1 MRRLREARE
10 FSSCGEFLGAVRPR
24 EGKCL
29 ILDVHIPGMSGL
41 ELLENFA
48 PQPRRA
54 RPAHRRVAAP
64 VTPRYARFAVAR
76 AGQRGDPGFDTAWKL
91 ANVGRIPCPPRE
103 GCEPGVLDM
112 NEMQVPQPE
121 QVAAAPLPSRRGDPL
136 RRWTLA
142 ILVVCVLLFGWTL
155 IADRLTPYT
164 SDASVR
170 TFVVRIRPE
179 VSGKIIEVAVHD
191 NQIVRTG
198 DLLYRIDP
206 IPFRIAVERAEAKL
220 AAAGQAV
227 GASTA
232 AVDEAQAQLVR
243 EIAQRD
249 NVREQ
254 AARVFELVRVGV
266 YAASK
271 GDQAR
276 SELDTAEAQVQRAR
290 AALEQA
296 RQALGPQGADNPQI
310 REALA
315 ALEQARLDLT
325 RTTLLAPDDGVVS
338 NLQLNIGQ
346 FAAAGQPALTF
357 LDARLVWLQAF
368 VRENSLEYIRPGV
381 QAEVVLDV
389 LPGRVLPARVES
401 LGWGVGE
408 GDVDSTTGLPK
419 TRQGTGGWLAPAQ
432 RFPVQLAFETAGG
445 PPRGVRYNARASV
458 ILYTGDHPVF
468 NALAWVWIRVIAVL
482 TYVS

>member
-1 MRRLREARE
+1 
-10 FSSCGEFLGAVRPR
+10 
-24 EGKCL
+24 
-29 ILDVHIPGMSGL
+29 
-41 ELLENFA
+41 
-48 PQPRRA
+48 
-54 RPAHRRVAAP
+54 
-64 VTPRYARFAVAR
+64 
-76 AGQRGDPGFDTAWKL
+76 
-91 ANVGRIPCPPRE
+91 
-103 GCEPGVLDM
+103 M
-112 NEMQVPQPE
+112 NEMRVPQPE
-121 QVAAAPLPSRRGDPL
+121 RVAAAPPPSRRADPL
-136 RRWTLA
+136 RRWTLV
-142 ILVVCVLLFGWTL
+142 ILVICVVLFGWTV

-170 TFVVRIRPE
+170 VFVVRMVPE
-179 VSGKIIEVAVHD
+179 VSGKVIEVAVHD

-206 IPFRIAVERAEAKL
+206 TPFRIAVERAEAKL

-232 AVDEAQAQLVR
+232 AVDEAQAQLVQ

-254 AARVFELVRVGV
+254 TARVFELVRVGV

-315 ALEQARLDLT
+315 ALEQARLDLA
-325 RTTLLAPDDGVVS
+325 RTTLRAPGDGVVS

-368 VRENSLEYIRPGV
+368 VRENSLEYISPGT

-408 GDVDSTTGLPK
+408 GDMDPTTGLPK
-419 TRQGTGGWLAPAQ
+419 THQGTGGWLAPAQ

-458 ILYTGDHPVF
+458 ILYTGEHPVF
-468 NALAWVWIRVIAVL
+468 NALAWLWIRVIAVL

>member
-1 MRRLREARE
+1 
-10 FSSCGEFLGAVRPR
+10 
-24 EGKCL
+24 
-29 ILDVHIPGMSGL
+29 
-41 ELLENFA
+41 
-48 PQPRRA
+48 
-54 RPAHRRVAAP
+54 
-64 VTPRYARFAVAR
+64 
-76 AGQRGDPGFDTAWKL
+76 
-91 ANVGRIPCPPRE
+91 
-103 GCEPGVLDM
+103 
-112 NEMQVPQPE
+112 MQVAQPQ
-121 QVAAAPLPSRRGDPL
+121 QIAAAPAPPRRTDPL
-136 RRWTLA
+136 RRWTLV
-142 ILVVCVLLFGWTL
+142 ILVICVVLFGWTV

-170 TFVVRIRPE
+170 AFVVRIVPE
-179 VSGKIIEVAVHD
+179 VSGKVVEVAVHD

-206 IPFRIAVERAEAKL
+206 TPFRIAVERAEAKL

-232 AVDEAQAQLVR
+232 AVDEAQAQLVQ

-271 GDQAR
+271 GDQAQ
-276 SELDTAEAQVQRAR
+276 SELDTAEAQVQRAQ
-290 AALEQA
+290 ASLEQA

-310 REALA
+310 REGLA

-325 RTTLLAPDDGVVS
+325 RTTLLAPGDGVVS

-346 FAAAGQPALTF
+346 FAATGRPALTF

-401 LGWGVGE
+401 VSWGVGE

-419 TRQGTGGWLAPAQ
+419 THQGTSGWLAPAQ
-432 RFPVQLAFETAGG
+432 RFPVQLAFETADG

-458 ILYTGDHPVF
+458 ILYTGEHPVF
-468 NALAWVWIRVIAVL
+468 NSLAWLWIRVIAVL